1 MHISYLDQY
10 LSLNSPI
17 HRLDGRI
24 KLIATLIFVLAC
36 TLTPPG
42 RWGAFVA
49 LGAVWAGV
57 TALARVPHRLLLR
70 RGLVALPFA
79 LAALTLL
86 FTWPGEAEALRTAP
100 WLTMPLGRWQVHI
113 TAQGFV
119 AFLSVMLKS
128 WLSVLMALLL
138 TATTPYP
145 ALMQALRGIG
155 VPKLLVA
162 IISFMY
168 RYLFVLADEAQRLL
182 RAREARSAHRDGY
195 PAGGPILWRA
205 RMAGSMVG
213 NLFLRSYE
221 RSERIYQA
229 MVSRGYAGELRTLD
243 ASRLT
248 LRDVAMLLGFVSLLG
263 VIEGLAY
270 L

>member
-10 LSLNSPI
+10 LSLESPL

-24 KLIATLIFVLAC
+24 KLIAALAFVLAC

-42 RWGAFVA
+42 RWGAFAA

-57 TALARVPHRLLLR
+57 TALARVPYRLLLR

-86 FTWPGEAEALRTAP
+86 FTRPGEVWVAVT
-100 WLTMPLGRWQVHI
+100 LGSWQVHI
-113 TAQGFV
+113 TAQGFI

-138 TATTPYP
+138 TATTSYP
-145 ALMQALRGIG
+145 ALMRALRGIG
-155 VPKLLVA
+155 MPKLLVA

-182 RAREARSAHRDGY
+182 QAREARSAHRDGH

-205 RMAGSMVG
+205 RVAGGMVG

-229 MVSRGYAGELRTLD
+229 MLSRGYAGELRTLELG
-243 ASRLT
+243 RP
-248 LRDVAMLLGFVSLLG
+248 RPREVAAFLGFVFLLG
-263 VIEGLAY
+263 TIEGLAH

>member
-1 MHISYLDQY
+1 MHISYLDQH
-10 LSLNSPI
+10 LSLESPI

-24 KLIATLIFVLAC
+24 KLIATLAFVLAC

-42 RWGAFVA
+42 RWGAFAA

-86 FTWPGEAEALRTAP
+86 FTRPGEVWMA
-100 WLTMPLGRWQVHI
+100 MSLGRWELHV
-113 TAQGFV
+113 TVQGFV

-138 TATTPYP
+138 TATTSYP
-145 ALMQALRGIG
+145 ALVQALRGIG

-182 RAREARSAHRDGY
+182 QAREARSAHRDGC

-205 RMAGSMVG
+205 RVAGGMVG

-229 MVSRGYAGELRTLD
+229 MISRGYAGELRTLEAGRLRPGD
-243 ASRLT
+243 A
-248 LRDVAMLLGFVSLLG
+248 AMGLGFVSLLG
-263 VIEGLAY
+263 IIEGLAY

>member
-1 MHISYLDQY
+1 MHVSYLDQY
-10 LSLNSPI
+10 LNLDSPI

-24 KLIATLIFVLAC
+24 KLIAVLAFILAC

-42 RWGAFVA
+42 RWGAFAA
-49 LGAVWAGV
+49 LGAIWAGIV
-57 TALARVPHRLLLR
+57 ALARVPHHLLLR
-70 RGLVALPFA
+70 RGLVALPFT

-86 FTWPGEAEALRTAP
+86 FTRPGEV
-100 WLTMPLGRWQVHI
+100 WLAMSLGHWQVQV

-128 WLSVLMALLL
+128 WLSVLMALLG
-138 TATTPYP
+138 TATTSYP

-182 RAREARSAHRDGY
+182 QAREARSAQRDGY
-195 PAGGPILWRA
+195 PAGRSIFWRA
-205 RMAGSMVG
+205 RVAGGMVG

-229 MVSRGYAGELRTLD
+229 MVSRGYTGELRTLETKCPKPGD
-243 ASRLT
+243 GM
-248 LRDVAMLLGFVSLLG
+248 MLLGFVSLLG
-263 VIEGLAY
+263 IIEGLAY